1 MTPYEFQALLKA
13 ASKDFHR
20 LNSGI
25 TGEVSTDSK
34 PKAKKNKSMA
44 KRLRTTITEPDIRKP
59 LEQSSQAETLSSAG
73 TARRI
78 RVKFTCWRKR
88 LLDTD
93 NKFGSIKYSL
103 DALRYAGL
111 LKDDRECDIELM
123 VEQIKSTTN
132 KEGTAID
139 LEYY

>member
-1 MTPYEFQALLKA
+1 MTPYEFQAIHKA
-13 ASKDFHR
+13 ASKDYHM
-20 LNSGI
+20 LNSG
-25 TGEVSTDSK
+25 TTTEVSTNNK

-44 KRLRTTITEPDIRKP
+44 KRLRTTITEPDIRQS
-59 LEQSSQAETLSSAG
+59 LEQSPQAETLSTAG
-73 TARRI
+73 TPRRI

-111 LKDDRECDIELM
+111 LKDDRECDIELI
-123 VEQIKSTTN
+123 VEQIKSTNN